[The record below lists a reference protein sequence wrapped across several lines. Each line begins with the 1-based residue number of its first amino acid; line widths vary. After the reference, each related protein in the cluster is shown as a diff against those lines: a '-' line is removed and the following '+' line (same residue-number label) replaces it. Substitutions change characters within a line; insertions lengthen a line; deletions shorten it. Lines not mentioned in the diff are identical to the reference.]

1 LHDGTPLFLISLS
14 CVECYHFGNSNSVVL
29 YGDYQVL
36 NFSVWHGGGDAEI
49 NRFSIKINVMVEV
62 CPLDGTVQFPP
73 LEFYLS
79 EILASGSQIK
89 VGAGTIF
96 PIILNK

>member
-1 LHDGTPLFLISLS
+1 MKFTNLFIQCLARFQCL
-14 CVECYHFGNSNSVVL
+14 
-29 YGDYQVL
+29 
-36 NFSVWHGGGDAEI
+36 AEI
-49 NRFSIKINVMVEV
+49 KRFSIKINAMVEV

-96 PIILNK
+96 PVILAK